1 MLNIKELLE
10 RKDILSVK
18 GVSEEVILDAESK
31 LNFKFPKE
39 YKDFLSEL
47 GILSKGSNEILGLG
61 IEGYLNIIEA
71 NLEERKYNN
80 FSGKYIIIKNEG
92 TGIFILLGED
102 GNIYE
107 YKGKNY
113 SLLYNSFNEFLVK
126 EIV

>member
-1 MLNIKELLE
+1 MRNIKELLE
-10 RKDILSVK
+10 RKDVLSVK

-39 YKDFLSEL
+39 YKEFLGEL

-61 IEGYLNIIEA
+61 VEGHLNIIEA
-71 NLEERKYNN
+71 NLEEKKYNN
-80 FSGKYIIIKNEG
+80 LSEKYIIIKNEG

-102 GNIYE
+102 GKIYE
-107 YKGKNY
+107 YKGEKC

-126 EIV
+126 EII